1 MLLEQVLRV
10 HHFPFSLLRGML
22 IHHILSSAFA
32 RFARS
37 LVFASDCRLE
47 TSHSRDILAM
57 LNRSLLQDYM
67 RRKRFFRLLYDHL
80 LFLLKQ
86 EWRLAC
92 DRGRQYL
99 IVSRRARDDAFNAF
113 IALARLLLQQSVLEL
128 LWLHDGRL
136 LEGQVGRKNVH
147 RERIVSVVDVIGILL
162 LVTRHILLSVRAVRL
177 VKVHV

>member
-1 MLLEQVLRV
+1 
-10 HHFPFSLLRGML
+10 
-22 IHHILSSAFA
+22 
-32 RFARS
+32 
-37 LVFASDCRLE
+37 
-47 TSHSRDILAM
+47 
-57 LNRSLLQDYM
+57 M
-67 RRKRFFRLLYDHL
+67 RRERLFRLLYDHL

-136 LEGQVGRKNVH
+136 LEGQVGRKNVR
-147 RERIVSVVDVIGILL
+147 RERIVSVIDVIGILL